1 MLESILRANS
11 TLVSFLVMNETVSGV
26 VQNSIHLNE
35 KFVTR
40 KEFRKEIEKN
50 QFRFFFKANILLEI
64 L

>member
-26 VQNSIHLNE
+26 VQNPIHLNE

-40 KEFRKEIEKN
+40 KEFRKGIEKN
-50 QFRFFFKANILLEI
+50 QFRFFKANILLEI